1 MKNLSFLLISTAI
14 LSGCQEDEAKKEVS
28 PQKHQQIATSFH
40 VFKKPEEP
48 KPVVIEPEPEP
59 VVVQFPDPKPLMR
72 EDSARKLRGLR
83 QYEANKA
90 LKIFPFK
97 KEEGQ
102 RPRLQDPDYQQWEDA
117 SFEESRSTL
126 PVDRSR
132 IITADMRIPA
142 ILEDS
147 VNSQVGGRMIAI
159 VERNVLSP
167 NGKFILIPAYSRI
180 ICSYESLSEVGQT
193 RLPVQC
199 KRLIRPDGVSI
210 SLKDSI
216 AADQSGRTGL
226 IGELDQRVWERYGA
240 AFLISATASLAQAG
254 SYANE
259 ARSKST
265 LSQLLTGASDEF
277 SHNLSEATSKVIEQN
292 INLAPILTIPPGSHI
307 QIIPTSD
314 IVLRHAK
321 ESLNQESLKKA
332 HDSNNTTM
340 ETKTP

>member
-1 MKNLSFLLISTAI
+1 MNKFPLYLLGASL
-14 LSGCQEDEAKKEVS
+14 LSGCLEEDNKEKGS

-40 VFKKPEEP
+40 VFKKPPEPEPISDEE
-48 KPVVIEPEPEP
+48 EPEPEP
-59 VVVQFPDPKPLMR
+59 TLVQFPDPKPLMR

-83 QYEANKA
+83 QYQTSRT
-90 LKIFPFK
+90 LKVLPLK
-97 KEEGQ
+97 KEEELK
-102 RPRLQDPDYQQWEDA
+102 PRLQDPDYQQWEDA

-132 IITADMRIPA
+132 ILTADMRIPA

-159 VERNVLSP
+159 VERDILTP
-167 NGKFILIPAYSRI
+167 NGKYVLIPAYSRI
-180 ICSYESLSEVGQT
+180 ICNYESLSEIGQT

-199 KRLIRPDGVSI
+199 KRLIRRDGVSVA
-210 SLKDSI
+210 LKESN

-226 IGELDQRVWERYGA
+226 IGDLDQRVWERYGA

-254 SYANE
+254 SYANQ
-259 ARSKST
+259 ARSQST

-277 SHNLSEATSKVIEQN
+277 SHNLSEVTSQVIEQN

-307 QIIPTSD
+307 QIIPSTD
-314 IVLRHAK
+314 IVLRHPK
-321 ESLNQESLKKA
+321 ESIAQDSSKTA
-332 HDSNNTTM
+332 HEKNKNM
-340 ETKTP
+340 EIK

>member
-1 MKNLSFLLISTAI
+1 MKKLFILLLNTSLLCGCLEDKAPKNPSPAPRQNLTP
-14 LSGCQEDEAKKEVS
+14 D
-28 PQKHQQIATSFH
+28 FH

-48 KPVVIEPEPEP
+48 KPIVLEPEPEP
-59 VVVQFPDPKPLMR
+59 VVVHFPDPKPLMR
-72 EDSARKLRGLR
+72 EDKARQLRGLR
-83 QYEANKA
+83 QYQANKS
-90 LKIFPFK
+90 LKVLPLQK
-97 KEEGQ
+97 KEDPN
-102 RPRLQDPDYQQWEDA
+102 PRLSDSDYQQWEDA

-132 IITADMRIPA
+132 ILTADMRIPA

-159 VERNVLSP
+159 VERDILSP
-167 NGKFILIPAYSRI
+167 NGKYILIPAYSRI
-180 ICSYESLSEVGQT
+180 ICNYEPLREVGQT

-199 KRLIRPDGVSI
+199 KRVIRPDGVSLA
-210 SLKDSI
+210 LKESI

-254 SYANE
+254 SYANQ

-277 SHNLSEATSKVIEQN
+277 SRNLSEATSKVIEQN

-307 QIIPTSD
+307 QIIPSSD
-314 IVLRHAK
+314 IVLRHSK
-321 ESLNQESLKKA
+321 ESLVPERSKIAYEKNK
-332 HDSNNTTM
+332 NM
-340 ETKTP
+340 EIKQP